1 VAPGTV
7 SADGRTRPYHPTVD
21 AVSAYLV
28 ALRAQDWGTL
38 RELLAPDVVRHGPY
52 GDDFTDRDAYVTY
65 LAETLASLGDYELE
79 VHRAFGGPTRTCV
92 ELAETATV
100 GDQRL
105 RTEEAVVFS
114 VTDGLITE
122 VRVFL
127 QRSSPVSSGG

>member
-1 VAPGTV
+1 MDTV
-7 SADGRTRPYHPTVD
+7 GG
-21 AVSAYLV
+21 YLA
-28 ALRAQDWGTL
+28 ALRAQDWDAL
-38 RELLAPDVVRHGPY
+38 RDLLAPDVVRHGPY

-65 LAETLASLGDYELE
+65 LAETLATLGDYELE

-105 RTEEAVVFS
+105 RTEEAVVFA
-114 VTDGLITE
+114 VTAGRITE

-127 QRSSPVSSGG
+127 QRSSPVPSDG